1 MQPWLSRSFRPTR
14 PLAASTCL
22 FHPHHFHN
30 HPQPRLG
37 RSFRPTRSLAHS
49 LFVLLSFLPSFLNS
63 LLLHHSLDPVGHSGP
78 LGPWRPLFLFSHS
91 PCLRFHHFPTS
102 SPPHGLSRSFR
113 PTRSLAAS
121 ILSSTNLFSPFALTQ
136 SVIPAHSVS
145 GYFSSVCSYPSP
157 FLFLPSSSGSPTP
170 FYFLYARDSVTDSP
184 YPLIPFVSSFFSA
197 RRPGAMGI
205 QSDLRYVATN
215 VDPK

>member
-22 FHPHHFHN
+22 FHPHHFQN
-30 HPQPRLG
+30 HPQPRLS
-37 RSFRPTRSLAHS
+37 RSFRPTQSLAHS

-63 LLLHHSLDPVGHSGP
+63 LLLHHCLDPVSHSGP

-91 PCLRFHHFPTS
+91 PCLLLHHFPTS

-121 ILSSTNLFSPFALTQ
+121 ILSSTNLSLFSPFALTQ

-145 GYFSSVCSYPSP
+145 GYFSSICSYLPFYLPSFLFWFAHP
-157 FLFLPSSSGSPTP
+157 FLLT
-170 FYFLYARDSVTDSP
+170 
-184 YPLIPFVSSFFSA
+184 
-197 RRPGAMGI
+197 
-205 QSDLRYVATN
+205 LRS
-215 VDPK
+215 